1 MARRKDLNYHTISLP
16 EYHERKLQLLV
27 NRTGITVSGL
37 IQRLIESA
45 NLFQKDEDDLRRAER
60 ELKERQE
67 KQEREMNAMD
77 SEEPD

>member
-45 NLFQKDEDDLRRAER
+45 NLFQKDEEDIRRAEK
-60 ELKERQE
+60 ELKERKE
-67 KQEREMNAMD
+67 KQDKELSEMG
-77 SEEPD
+77 SEDL